1 MPHDW
6 KAEVLLAS
14 QTLSADCGGHFTLDF
29 VLPRR
34 FVVGITNCPLFF
46 CALLVILFHVTSP
59 CLSLWT
65 ELEVDAGVFESAL
78 SQLRPESFA
87 EGSHGVVLLTRDM
100 FAKAHKVR
108 STKALVV
115 ILPGGSNDDL
125 KSLGLQDS
133 AISVHW
139 LLLKDPLLDR
149 WQRKE
154 VSLIQLS
161 TTPCL
166 PKSLDSEVAWQV
178 EPTVEM
184 TAVMSKRLFT
194 SDAEWAQ
201 LLATSRS
208 TVPATIFG
216 LHSDLSSNV
225 VSFYGWTKV
234 SDSMQKVTFRL
245 AAVHRDLVLAA
256 SGALLNFVVQELCR
270 DAVARKER
278 DTRTAVLWLRKTS
291 HGDALVL
298 LKRVSSHLGL
308 ALGNDGFGIRVAASA
323 LSDARKILFPSD
335 SRFGT
340 TNSQIRGALKYE
352 IVGLPAGC
360 SKNTIVERFAAWKN
374 SSDEGWHVIPLQTW
388 FSGGQTYWLVAADE
402 APPGHAYVMKNSRVL
417 VRPAVSSNVA
427 APRCASLGRRVRF
440 KHKQSI
446 ADPWAPIDAF
456 LQGLQLYRSHVPGD
470 GSCQFHAIST
480 QSRFNHIELRRQALA
495 YIRSHA
501 SEFADFITGDSMESY
516 LSHMARRHTWGDHIT
531 LRALAMCLNQPIHVA
546 NRHGVTVV
554 PTDAAHVDASPIWV
568 AYNGVHYDAA
578 LPVQIQPALVAPHV
592 PAEPLH
598 HSRPSA
604 NCNFAQAPPSCPG
617 LPLDSSAS
625 ASPSVSPFGASGR
638 TFPRPLPFAIAS
650 CNITSLKKNASLLE
664 GFPDVIALQET
675 RHTSLSPGAL
685 LSKLRLLGYSAIFG
699 SPVVQR
705 APSRTGQART
715 IFNGRP
721 GGVALAFKSHV
732 PAQIVPVGK
741 CELRQRLWQTGRW
754 LHCVIGYG
762 SSGRAIH
769 VIVVYGYTGTYSH
782 STKSH
787 SQNESFLSDVFLESS
802 RRLDVPCI
810 VLGDFNRQPQDSHA
824 CHQACVQGDWLDA
837 AVAACRLD
845 PTHFPAN
852 GLCRRLDAIFLSK
865 VAAVTFHA
873 YSVLDDTGIPSHRP
887 VLVRLTLPAVHNVH
901 TQLKRPRRFPPEA
914 LVPTPDT
921 DQPFFQSCFASFAPI
936 WESHLQSNNTTGMFL
951 TLSSLAEAFLCSK
964 ANLQVNKR
972 NCTLYCGYCA
982 PSAGLKFTDIP
993 NGLAALSKVPG
1004 AGWTQIF
1011 LFLGLVEKG
1020 LYTFD
1025 PTRQP
1030 GDYKNAGVLGV
1041 PNGSTMMPGEGR
1053 NRKLNSELANG
1064 RLAMMAIIGMF
1075 FQDGLTGSAWG
1086 DWAAYTDSPLRAF
1099 ENELG
1104 VQAPV
1109 GYWDPMGMS
1118 KDGDEKTFRRRRESE
1133 LKNGRVAMFAAMGFI
1148 TPEYF
1153 RFPGFLSPTKG
1164 LKFADVPNGLAALS
1178 KAQLGHTQ
1186 VTGRHALPVPP
1197 AGIITSLPGFPSSSS
1212 SSSSCSSSAPTLSS
1226 LFLFLFF

>member
-1 MPHDW
+1 MMKIDSFCQPSL
-6 KAEVLLAS
+6 KGGAS
-14 QTLSADCGGHFTLDF
+14 
-29 VLPRR
+29 
-34 FVVGITNCPLFF
+34 
-46 CALLVILFHVTSP
+46 
-59 CLSLWT
+59 
-65 ELEVDAGVFESAL
+65 
-78 SQLRPESFA
+78 
-87 EGSHGVVLLTRDM
+87 
-100 FAKAHKVR
+100 
-108 STKALVV
+108 
-115 ILPGGSNDDL
+115 
-125 KSLGLQDS
+125 
-133 AISVHW
+133 
-139 LLLKDPLLDR
+139 
-149 WQRKE
+149 
-154 VSLIQLS
+154 
-161 TTPCL
+161 
-166 PKSLDSEVAWQV
+166 
-178 EPTVEM
+178 
-184 TAVMSKRLFT
+184 
-194 SDAEWAQ
+194 
-201 LLATSRS
+201 
-208 TVPATIFG
+208 
-216 LHSDLSSNV
+216 
-225 VSFYGWTKV
+225 
-234 SDSMQKVTFRL
+234 
-245 AAVHRDLVLAA
+245 
-256 SGALLNFVVQELCR
+256 
-270 DAVARKER
+270 
-278 DTRTAVLWLRKTS
+278 
-291 HGDALVL
+291 
-298 LKRVSSHLGL
+298 
-308 ALGNDGFGIRVAASA
+308 
-323 LSDARKILFPSD
+323 
-335 SRFGT
+335 
-340 TNSQIRGALKYE
+340 
-352 IVGLPAGC
+352 
-360 SKNTIVERFAAWKN
+360 
-374 SSDEGWHVIPLQTW
+374 
-388 FSGGQTYWLVAADE
+388 
-402 APPGHAYVMKNSRVL
+402 
-417 VRPAVSSNVA
+417 
-427 APRCASLGRRVRF
+427 GRRVRF

-972 NCTLYCGYCA
+972 NCTLYCGRGTNPHFYWQPA
-982 PSAGLKFTDIP
+982 AAVSRPAKAGGDQTTVKERCCRKLCKQLEEISRSIP
-993 NGLAALSKVPG
+993 AELGSWPQRLAHLWQLTQKRALSLDLSFSLDSLQSCRDEAMKLADRLSTERDYEALKWIFTPTKGKPLSGLRGPIG
-1004 AGWTQIF
+1004 APKCSSSMVTPSRPA
-1011 LFLGLVEKG
+1011 LRRL
-1020 LYTFD
+1020 
-1025 PTRQP
+1025 
-1030 GDYKNAGVLGV
+1030 
-1041 PNGSTMMPGEGR
+1041 MP
-1053 NRKLNSELANG
+1053 LCV
-1064 RLAMMAIIGMF
+1064 MF
-1075 FQDGLTGSAWG
+1075 
-1086 DWAAYTDSPLRAF
+1086 
-1099 ENELG
+1099 
-1104 VQAPV
+1104 
-1109 GYWDPMGMS
+1109 
-1118 KDGDEKTFRRRRESE
+1118 
-1133 LKNGRVAMFAAMGFI
+1133 
-1148 TPEYF
+1148 
-1153 RFPGFLSPTKG
+1153 GFLS
-1164 LKFADVPNGLAALS
+1164 FSVVPMSL
-1178 KAQLGHTQ
+1178 
-1186 VTGRHALPVPP
+1186 
-1197 AGIITSLPGFPSSSS
+1197 SLPGTPFWTVTVLQFRFYPHS
-1212 SSSSCSSSAPTLSS
+1212 P
-1226 LFLFLFF
+1226 